1 MHDASIRKNKKYDLQ
16 QSTTFVDEIY
26 AQIKNMILSR
36 KLKSDQRITIR
47 EFAEYFNVSIT
58 PVREAFQRLK
68 AEKLI
73 SINARS
79 DIRVIGL
86 PEDKL
91 KHILELNTALDTYG
105 IKKNLKNFPDTLID
119 ELREMQKKY
128 EQYYR
133 DKNLKMLFKQSS
145 KIHERIWRA
154 YDNEIILQTLI
165 DANERISFFV
175 GSLPDHYYSP
185 HVIKKSYRDHC
196 LLMEAIEKRDIRLAE
211 RVLSGHWDI
220 EGIRN
225 IKSKAGQTQKKK

>member
-1 MHDASIRKNKKYDLQ
+1 MHDASIMKNKKYDLQ

-26 AQIKNMILSR
+26 GQIKNMILSR

-79 DIRVIGL
+79 DIRVISL
-86 PEDKL
+86 PEDEL
-91 KHILELNTALDTYG
+91 KHILELNAALDAYG
-105 IKKNLKNFPDTLID
+105 IKKNLKNFSDALIE
-119 ELREMQKKY
+119 ELRNMHKKY

-145 KIHERIWRA
+145 KIHERIWQA
-154 YDNEIILQTLI
+154 YDNEIKNLFLRRKFYRLLLLSACYKKIL
-165 DANERISFFV
+165 
-175 GSLPDHYYSP
+175 
-185 HVIKKSYRDHC
+185 
-196 LLMEAIEKRDIRLAE
+196 
-211 RVLSGHWDI
+211 
-220 EGIRN
+220 
-225 IKSKAGQTQKKK
+225 

>member
-1 MHDASIRKNKKYDLQ
+1 MKNKKYDLQ
-16 QSTTFVDEIY
+16 QSSTFVDEIY

-47 EFAEYFNVSIT
+47 EFTEYFNVSIT

-86 PEDKL
+86 PEEEL
-91 KHILELNTALDTYG
+91 KYILELNTALDTYG
-105 IKKNLKNFPDTLID
+105 IKKNLKNFPDALID
-119 ELREMQKKY
+119 ELREMHKKY

-145 KIHERIWRA
+145 KIHERIWQA
-154 YDNEIILQTLI
+154 YDNKIILQTLI
-165 DANERISFFV
+165 NANERISLFV
-175 GSLPDHYYSP
+175 GSFTDYYYSP

-196 LLMEAIEKRDIRLAE
+196 LLMEAVEKRDAKLAE
-211 RVLSGHWDI
+211 RVLSCHWDI
-220 EGIRN
+220 EDIRN
-225 IKSKAGQTQKKK
+225 IRSKKGAARKKK

>member
-1 MHDASIRKNKKYDLQ
+1 MKSKKYDLQ
-16 QSTTFVDEIY
+16 RLTTFVDEIY
-26 AQIKNMILSR
+26 THLKNLILSR
-36 KLKSDQRITIR
+36 KLKSNQRITIR

-86 PEDKL
+86 PEDEL
-91 KHILELNTALDTYG
+91 KYILELNTALDTYG
-105 IKKNLKNFPDTLID
+105 IKKNLKNFSDALIA
-119 ELREMQKKY
+119 ELKELHKQY

-145 KIHERIWRA
+145 KIHERIWQA

-165 DANERISFFV
+165 DANERISLFV
-175 GSLPDHYYSP
+175 GSFADHYYSP
-185 HVIKKSYRDHC
+185 HVIKKSFKDHC
-196 LLMEAIEKRDIRLAE
+196 LLMEAIEKRDAKLAE
-211 RVLSGHWDI
+211 RILSSHWDI
-220 EGIRN
+220 GDIRN
-225 IKSKAGQTQKKK
+225 IRAKRTAARKKK